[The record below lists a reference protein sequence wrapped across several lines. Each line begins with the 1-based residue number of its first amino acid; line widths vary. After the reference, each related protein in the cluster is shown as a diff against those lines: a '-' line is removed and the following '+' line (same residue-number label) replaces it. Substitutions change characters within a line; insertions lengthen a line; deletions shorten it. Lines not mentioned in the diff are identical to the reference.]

1 MNDQTLHAFQG
12 HRDALRAFLQARN
25 GWDYYTYLLLFPDGR
40 PFYVG
45 KGRGNRVL
53 HHEAEAM
60 RQSNLRR
67 TNPHKCNTIRRLIT
81 SGQDLLY
88 RIDRTYAEADQLA
101 CLEREAALIA
111 RYRRRSDGGTL
122 TNLASGLGNL
132 FGLDPETAARHAATL
147 SGLPEDNPERAA
159 LNLFLASFGEVSS
172 VPVKPL
178 SQYRNRLVP
187 AAPSSKALRTP
198 SLRNCLT
205 LIVPAVAEG
214 LTLAPGA
221 VLPRSFTL
229 YPDRNEWPLQVSP
242 PESVVA
248 VIENGAASDILKLGL
263 VTLVPAARP
272 EDEGLQLTATGHAI
286 LLGTIGRP
294 RLLEWALI

>member
-25 GWDYYTYLLLFPDGR
+25 GWDYYTYLLLFPMAARSMSARAAATGCCITR
-40 PFYVG
+40 P
-45 KGRGNRVL
+45 KRC
-53 HHEAEAM
+53 

-229 YPDRNEWPLQVSP
+229 YPDRNEWPLQVPP

-272 EDEGLQLTATGHAI
+272 EDEGLQLTATA
-286 LLGTIGRP
+286 TP
-294 RLLEWALI
+294 SC